1 MFHAIV
7 RTFLILIATLCS
19 VTALAQDTGAEVA
32 EDEQLVQARALLQAG
47 RADIIREDLRMTD
60 EESEGFWPAYES
72 YRADIMVVRDR
83 QTRMIADFL
92 KKYRA
97 GELTNEY
104 AEWLIEEHF
113 AFKNGLL
120 KVQEKHLRQ
129 FRKVLPELKVARFY
143 QLENKMDAETDA
155 QLALFVPL
163 VEAL

>member
-1 MFHAIV
+1 MNRTIV
-7 RTFLILIATLCS
+7 RYSLILIATFGS
-19 VTALAQDTGAEVA
+19 VTALAQETGTEVL
-32 EDEQLVQARALLQAG
+32 EDEQLVKARALLQAG
-47 RADIIREDLRMTD
+47 RADIIREDLRMSD
-60 EESEGFWPAYES
+60 EEAKGFWPVYEN
-72 YRADIMVVRDR
+72 YRADIMEVRDR
-83 QTRMIADFL
+83 QGRMIADFL

-120 KVQEKHLRQ
+120 KVQKKHLRR
-129 FRKVLPELKVARFY
+129 FRKVLPALKVARFY